1 MSFVILTTP
10 ECVWCEK
17 AKNLISSHGYKY
29 VEFDVTTHKP
39 LREFMSANLLMTVP
53 QVYMLGEYV
62 GGYNQLVPFLEEE
75 RRGKLTV

>member
-17 AKNLISSHGYKY
+17 AKNLIASHGYKY
-29 VEFDVTTHKP
+29 VEFDVSSHMA
-39 LREFMSANLLMTVP
+39 LREFMNANLLMTVP
-53 QVYMLGEYV
+53 QVYILGEWI

-75 RRGKLTV
+75 RRDRPQV